1 MPGKQIEVK
10 IEPGR
15 TDQKEVNMQCNRC
28 NGLRVLEMVQDGGL
42 RALVYRCIL
51 CGDLVDQKIL
61 LHRRS
66 RDRSRMSRP
75 RTPVHGS
82 ERWKRNRMALS

>member
-1 MPGKQIEVK
+1 MAQTNPGELC
-10 IEPGR
+10 
-15 TDQKEVNMQCNRC
+15 DRC
-28 NGLRVLEMVQDGGL
+28 NGLRVPELVQDGGM
-42 RALVYRCIL
+42 RAIVHRCIH

-82 ERWKRNRMALS
+82 ERWKRSRMALS